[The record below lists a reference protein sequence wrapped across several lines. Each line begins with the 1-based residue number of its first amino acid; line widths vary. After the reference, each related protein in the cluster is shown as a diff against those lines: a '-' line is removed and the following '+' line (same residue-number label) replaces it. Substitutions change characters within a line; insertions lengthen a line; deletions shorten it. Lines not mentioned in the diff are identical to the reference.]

1 MRYLKEKD
9 VTRKDK
15 FDGSPLVC
23 FHDSIKKIIRNMFSN
38 HFSLSTLTNNNCS
51 VDVLYIYNL
60 VVYISRIDSLKKGYT
75 RIKSYE
81 KVTFEISTE
90 FKWLR

>member
-51 VDVLYIYNL
+51 DVC
-60 VVYISRIDSLKKGYT
+60 ISI
-75 RIKSYE
+75 I
-81 KVTFEISTE
+81 
-90 FKWLR
+90 